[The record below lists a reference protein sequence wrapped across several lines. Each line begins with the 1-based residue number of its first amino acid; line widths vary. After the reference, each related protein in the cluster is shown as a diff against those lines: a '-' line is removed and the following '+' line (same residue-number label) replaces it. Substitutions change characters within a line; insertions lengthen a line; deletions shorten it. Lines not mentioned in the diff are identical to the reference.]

1 MTMFPKPNRIRLKG
15 AAKTA
20 LRRRVFER
28 DGWRCKQCDRPC
40 SWASGHLAHIV
51 SVGAGGSDTE
61 ENTEL
66 LCADCHLV
74 GCHNPKS
81 VPRKCMVPYIN
92 TGEETREWLLPTEQ
106 KMPL

>member
-1 MTMFPKPNRIRLKG
+1 MTIRSGIPGKLGILRLKG
-15 AAKTA
+15 SAKTA

-61 ENTEL
+61 ENTRL
-66 LCADCHLV
+66 LCSDCHT
-74 GCHNPKS
+74 GERSEHNCGGRPLPS
-81 VPRKCMVPYIN
+81 RCTVPYI
-92 TGEETREWLLPTEQ
+92 EV
-106 KMPL
+106 